1 MNIYKSFTHNNLQLE
16 RTQMYLFSEWL
27 NRQWMRLYHRLQ
39 LGSKKNQTIDTCN
52 NLDESPENY
61 AE

>member
-1 MNIYKSFTHNNLQLE
+1 MNIYKSFTHNNFQLE

-27 NRQWMRLYHRLQ
+27 NRLWMRLYHGLQ